1 MPNGW
6 KNVEAV
12 PTPLAAPEV
21 RFLPAIVV
29 TNPGTQAGDGDGA
42 READTDTERDREA
55 VLVCVDPNDWL
66 GELDGDRDGETL
78 VVNDGGTQELRMT
91 EPAPPAAPAAP
102 PPAKVNAE
110 KAARGQLRLTK
121 LLPPPPLP
129 GV

>member
-1 MPNGW
+1 MPHGLL
-6 KNVEAV
+6 NVEAV
-12 PTPLAAPEV
+12 PTPFAEPKV
-21 RFLPAIVV
+21 RFLPASVV

-42 READTDTERDREA
+42 RETDTDTERDREA
-55 VLVCVDPNDWL
+55 VFVCVEPNDWL
-66 GELDGDRDGETL
+66 GELDGDRDGKTL
-78 VVNDGGTQELRMT
+78 GVDDGGTQELRMT